1 MDSPRME
8 QESSGGGTG
17 SATITNPMQGGVGG
31 GCPAPDDQQAKR
43 PPHLSIDIPAASPSS
58 VPPTP
63 TASAEA
69 EAVAATPGS
78 NASRTPGSGS
88 GSGSGK
94 NGAPAKPPAPQRT
107 PSFMLRQTVRSLLP
121 GGGSFKS
128 SVRGY
133 EASLSRL
140 FSGRIARTASLPAV
154 DDGALSASAHGAG
167 DKTQQSVPAA
177 AADKTGMHRSQSLPM
192 NMKKFSSAKSIKR
205 MNSLGGVYRVVP
217 STPRATAA
225 TSNAAPDIVPTEP
238 GAGEEED
245 DHGEDIAEEEAV
257 CRICMVELSE
267 GGGAMKL
274 ECACRGELALAHT
287 DCALKWFGIKATR
300 TCEVCK
306 EEVKNLPV
314 TLLRVQSTRGGGE
327 AATRA
332 GANRPRYVRY
342 RLWHGTPILVVI
354 SILAYFCFLEQ
365 LLVAHN
371 GFAALAIS
379 LPFSCILGLFSS
391 LTTTSMVARRYVWIY
406 AAIQFLFV
414 VFFTHLFYRYLHLQ
428 AVISIILA
436 TFAGFGV
443 GMIGNSIIIEVLRWR
458 TMAPA
463 QPRRARRPP
472 RVAQQQQQQQ
482 PAPAHSQP
490 SGQLSDAGEGQRS
503 ATVDIENP
511 AAPQA

>member
-1 MDSPRME
+1 MDSPRTE
-8 QESSGGGTG
+8 QSSSSGTT
-17 SATITNPMQGGVGG
+17 STITNPMQGVGG
-31 GCPAPDDQQAKR
+31 GGGPTPDDQRAKR
-43 PPHLSIDIPAASPSS
+43 PPHLSIDIPAATSAPL
-58 VPPTP
+58 TP
-63 TASAEA
+63 TAAAEA
-69 EAVAATPGS
+69 EAVA
-78 NASRTPGSGS
+78 SRTPGSA
-88 GSGSGK
+88 SGSGK
-94 NGAPAKPPAPQRT
+94 NGAPAKSPAPQRT

-154 DDGALSASAHGAG
+154 DHALAASVHAA
-167 DKTQQSVPAA
+167 DKTPSSVPAA
-177 AADKTGMHRSQSLPM
+177 ADNKTGMHRSQSLPM

-225 TSNAAPDIVPTEP
+225 ATAATSNAAPDIVPTEP
-238 GAGEEED
+238 GAGEGED

-274 ECACRGELALAHT
+274 ECSCRGELALAHT
-287 DCALKWFGIKATR
+287 DCALKWFGIKGTR

-306 EEVKNLPV
+306 EEVQNLPV
-314 TLLRVQSTRGGGE
+314 TLLRVQSTRGGD
-327 AATRA
+327 ATRA
-332 GANRPRYVRY
+332 GAGANGPRYVRY

-414 VFFTHLFYRYLHLQ
+414 VFFTHLFYRYVSKTEHTLL
-428 AVISIILA
+428 
-436 TFAGFGV
+436 TPP
-443 GMIGNSIIIEVLRWR
+443 EVSERF
-458 TMAPA
+458 
-463 QPRRARRPP
+463 
-472 RVAQQQQQQQ
+472 V
-482 PAPAHSQP
+482 
-490 SGQLSDAGEGQRS
+490 DAS
-503 ATVDIENP
+503 ADVCELFVCVSCICRL
-511 AAPQA
+511 

>member
-1 MDSPRME
+1 
-8 QESSGGGTG
+8 
-17 SATITNPMQGGVGG
+17 MQGGGG
-31 GCPAPDDQQAKR
+31 GGGGGPAPDDQRDKR
-43 PPHLSIDIPAASPSS
+43 PPHLSIDIPAATSAPL
-58 VPPTP
+58 TP
-63 TASAEA
+63 TAAAEP

-78 NASRTPGSGS
+78 GSGRN
-88 GSGSGK
+88 GS
-94 NGAPAKPPAPQRT
+94 PATKPPAPQRT

-140 FSGRIARTASLPAV
+140 FSGRIARTSSLPAA
-154 DDGALSASAHGAG
+154 DHAALSASVHAA
-167 DKTQQSVPAA
+167 DKTPPSVPAA

-192 NMKKFSSAKSIKR
+192 NMKKLSSAKSIKR

-217 STPRATAA
+217 STPRAPAATTAA
-225 TSNAAPDIVPTEP
+225 SNAAMPDIVPTEP

-274 ECACRGELALAHT
+274 ECSCRGELALAHT
-287 DCALKWFGIKATR
+287 DCALKWFGIKGTR

-306 EEVKNLPV
+306 QEVQNLPV
-314 TLLRVQSTRGGGE
+314 TLLRVQSTRGGGD
-327 AATRA
+327 ASRA
-332 GANRPRYVRY
+332 GATGPRHVRY
-342 RLWHGTPILVVI
+342 RLWHGTPILVII

-472 RVAQQQQQQQ
+472 RVAQQQH
-482 PAPAHSQP
+482 PAPTSSHP
-490 SGQLSDAGEGQRS
+490 SAAEEGQRS
-503 ATVDIENP
+503 ATVDVENP
-511 AAPQA
+511 AIPQHVVRNYNVI